1 MLEFLQMKFTV
12 TLKKEDGAE
21 EKRVVEATS
30 RFDVYAQMEKEALT
44 VVSLTEGGG
53 GLGMPSWLN
62 IKLTSGIKT
71 EERITFAKN
80 LSAMLGAGLTLSRA
94 LSVIERQAGG
104 KGLKEIV
111 TTLEAR
117 VKKGDAF
124 HEALAE
130 HPKVFSPLFIAMTK
144 AGEESG
150 TLADALKVVARQM
163 DRAFTLQKKIKGAMI
178 YPCIILFAI
187 VVIGILMMIYVVPT
201 LAATFKDLGAKLPQ
215 ATQTVI
221 AISDFMSSHVLIV
234 FGMLIGF
241 TAGFMW
247 FSKTKFGSNA
257 ILAVALRIPVIGT
270 LVRETFSARAARAL
284 SSLLASGVEML
295 SAIAIT
301 EEIVGDNRFGKVVGE
316 SGARVK
322 KGDALSAAYIE
333 HPKLYPVFFGEMIA
347 VGEETGQVSGM
358 LSQVAEYYENDVEEG
373 TKDLSTIIEPM
384 LMLFIGAFVGV
395 FAISMISPIY
405 SLSSQI

>member
-1 MLEFLQMKFTV
+1 MKFTV

-21 EKRVVEATS
+21 EKRAVEATS
-30 RFDVYAQMEKEALT
+30 RFDVYAQMEKEAAT

-53 GLGMPSWLN
+53 GLSVPSWLN

-111 TTLEAR
+111 VTLEGR

-221 AISDFMSSHVLIV
+221 AISDFMSSHVFLV

-241 TAGFMW
+241 TTGFMW

>member
-1 MLEFLQMKFTV
+1 MKFTV

-44 VVSLTEGGG
+44 VVSLTEGGD

-201 LAATFKDLGAKLPQ
+201 LAATFKDLNAKLPQ

-221 AISDFMSSHVLIV
+221 AISDFMSSHVFLV

>member
-21 EKRVVEATS
+21 EKRVVEAAS

-53 GLGMPSWLN
+53 GIGVPSWLN

-221 AISDFMSSHVLIV
+221 AISDFMSSHVFLV